1 MSLRIIYSLKRKDSK
16 IVGIGIN
23 EYGKNFYRD
32 LKEVYENQVKV
43 FNEIKQGKRDKSE
56 KPIYALWTDEEFG
69 YVLMHVDKRDTQYE
83 LQPITDKVIPLLN
96 RLPDYEVK
104 MIAQSE

>member
-1 MSLRIIYSLKRKDSK
+1 MSLRIIISLKRKGSE

-23 EYGKNFYRD
+23 EYGKNSYLD
-32 LKEVYENQVKV
+32 LKDVYETQGRI

-69 YVLMHVDKRDTQYE
+69 YVLMHVDKRNDKYE
-83 LQPITDKVIPLLN
+83 LQPKTDKVIPLLN
-96 RLPDYEVK
+96 RLPNYKE
-104 MIAQSE
+104 